1 MFDPPW
7 LRNPWA
13 ESTKVQN
20 IEYQWH
26 HKMVLK
32 PTGRVNRSPKQNVAV
47 APLNGGSVR
56 PDQLKKKTQQDQ
68 MNFIQ
73 QKELKKDK
81 LTTKFLKI
89 TVG

>member
-1 MFDPPW
+1 MDRVNQSPKHRVPVAPQHGFKTHGQSQ
-7 LRNPWA
+7 LKSKT
-13 ESTKVQN
+13 ECGSGSTKWWFSQTRP
-20 IEYQWH
+20 IE
-26 HKMVLK
+26 
-32 PTGRVNRSPKQNVAV
+32 
-47 APLNGGSVR
+47 
-56 PDQLKKKTQQDQ
+56 KKNQQDQ